1 MISIFRIGLSRFN
14 FKLSSIKVNYMNR
27 NSGYN
32 FSSKKLYELKDSK
45 FSE

>member
-14 FKLSSIKVNYMNR
+14 FKLSSVRLNPINR
-27 NSGYN
+27 NFGYN

-45 FSE
+45 FS